1 MHCYVYKSLLK
12 SDTYLYVKEKDVF
25 TALPAELLESLG
37 RMKRV
42 LDLDLVAGRK
52 LARADAE
59 AVKADLVR
67 VGYYLQSPLRPDRA
81 PIEATF

>member
-42 LDLDLVAGRK
+42 LDLDLVTGRK

-67 VGYYLQSPLRPDRA
+67 VGYYLQLPLRADRP